1 MARLADILDQMAK
14 IDFKTTW
21 EQVSTSSLSLTK
33 IDFKT
38 TWEQVSTSS
47 LACLLLLVPEPTPA
61 PNKLGRFQLQAK
73 KAGSRRLRLRLHAL
87 NVLILCS

>member
-1 MARLADILDQMAK
+1 MTRLADILDQMAK

-47 LACLLLLVPEPTPA
+47 LACLL
-61 PNKLGRFQLQAK
+61 
-73 KAGSRRLRLRLHAL
+73 
-87 NVLILCS
+87 

>member
-1 MARLADILDQMAK
+1 MTRLADILDQMA
-14 IDFKTTW
+14 
-21 EQVSTSSLSLTK
+21 K

-61 PNKLGRFQLQAK
+61 PNKLGRFRLQAK
-73 KAGSRRLRLRLHAL
+73 KAGSRRLRLHAL